1 MADSMPLG
9 CSAWFLE
16 HKPESPPISP
26 RSPSALA
33 DLTPIHSVADG
44 LANLFERE
52 GSTEKHGQ
60 DVAPT
65 LELPDST
72 NDKFM
77 ISDVAP
83 YEPPVWTQPPATQPP
98 AEETLP
104 TNASDITVAPDIDA
118 VARAWQLEQAGF
130 PAAPIDSQEATLPF
144 PMEVPAPPVAQPT
157 QPSAPKP
164 APVPVSKAE
173 AATQVHPSSINLH
186 NHPIIKPE
194 VDTQLIQTD
203 WFRQADRHRLMGQT
217 WNGQTQT

>member
-130 PAAPIDSQEATLPF
+130 PAAPSDSLEATLPF

-173 AATQVHPSSINLH
+173 AATQVHPSSLNLH
-186 NHPIIKPE
+186 NHIKPE
-194 VDTQLIQTD
+194 VHTQLIQTD
-203 WFRQADRHRLMGQT
+203 WSRQADRHRLMGQT

>member
-1 MADSMPLG
+1 MDSMPLG

-33 DLTPIHSVADG
+33 ATTPIQSVADG
-44 LANLFERE
+44 MSNLFQRE
-52 GSTEKHGQ
+52 GSTEKHAQ

-72 NDKFM
+72 DDKFM
-77 ISDVAP
+77 NPDLAP
-83 YEPPVWTQPPATQPP
+83 YEPPVWTPHPATQPP
-98 AEETLP
+98 TEETLP

-130 PAAPIDSQEATLPF
+130 LAAPTLQEATLPF
-144 PMEVPAPPVAQPT
+144 PMEVPAPPVAQPN
-157 QPSAPKP
+157 QPSTSQP
-164 APVPVSKAE
+164 ATVPVSKADTAT
-173 AATQVHPSSINLH
+173 AATQVHPSSLNLH
-186 NHPIIKPE
+186 NHIKPE
-194 VDTQLIQTD
+194 VHTQLIQTD